1 MCKARRLGVS
11 ESLLRTRLRRWLS
24 FEPPARWLL
33 IEPDP
38 ELRRIVLFEMEPEL
52 ALPVAGCSP
61 DECTDPAILELA
73 LPCVLPSKAATVRRL
88 LPAGTEL
95 TVLEIHPVAPELQ
108 AHLARYLPEH
118 SKDLV
123 GIASRWGDFQ
133 RIARTMLI
141 AAGLPPEGLLVRD
154 AARPGWKRGLEATI
168 GVVCD
173 AATAAELPK
182 GCHAIIFTLLGESAF
197 KHLRQMESALTTAAD
212 APTR

>member
-1 MCKARRLGVS
+1 M
-11 ESLLRTRLRRWLS
+11 LRTHLQRWLS

-38 ELRRIVLFEMEPEL
+38 ELRRIVLFELEPQL

-61 DECTDPAILELA
+61 DDCANPEIFDRA
-73 LPCVLPSKAATVRRL
+73 LPCVLPSKAANVRKL
-88 LPAGTEL
+88 MPAGTEL

-108 AHLARYLPEH
+108 AHLARYRPEH
-118 SKDLV
+118 SIELV
-123 GIASRWGDFQ
+123 GIVSRWGDFQ

-154 AARPGWKRGLEATI
+154 ASRPGWKRGLEATI

-173 AATAAELPK
+173 AATAAELPR
-182 GCHAIIFTLLGESAF
+182 GCHPLVFTLLGEAAF
-197 KHLRQMESALTTAAD
+197 KHLRQVEAALASAQA
-212 APTR
+212 